1 MLYSNSGGCKIG
13 TKTFGTTTNPTMTGI
28 VFNDIDI
35 VKAGRALAIDA
46 NDTALISGT
55 TFENIR
61 IEAADSML
69 IDIEEDQAPTWRV
82 APNTSIAKDT
92 YFTNVS
98 ASVKQTIQLHGLNST
113 VNVNGV
119 HFSGFT
125 VQGNAVTS
133 KTDTDATWDINQ
145 YVSNITFQ

>member
-1 MLYSNSGGCKIG
+1 M
-13 TKTFGTTTNPTMTGI
+13 
-28 VFNDIDI
+28 
-35 VKAGRALAIDA
+35 
-46 NDTALISGT
+46 
-55 TFENIR
+55 FENIR
-61 IEAADSML
+61 VEAADSQL

-82 APNTSIAKDT
+82 APNTSIAKDA

-98 ASVKQTIQLHGLNST
+98 SNVKQSIQLHGLNST

-125 VQGNAVTS
+125 VQGKAVTS
-133 KTDTDATWDINQ
+133 QTDTDASWDINQ